1 MQSGGDN
8 GAHEDLTCSICH
20 RSAFTGIVYAR
31 GSYGSGP
38 GPGGSHSATPGEGAH
53 AASTV
58 ECMDCHGAYDP
69 PPTDHQHDPEYAGN
83 CNNCHHGPNEHH
95 VDKEQESGVPCK

>member
-8 GAHEDLTCSICH
+8 GAHEDLTCSMCH

-58 ECMDCHGAYDP
+58 ECMDCRRL
-69 PPTDHQHDPEYAGN
+69 
-83 CNNCHHGPNEHH
+83 
-95 VDKEQESGVPCK
+95 